1 MLATTTIIGVP
12 IAIVRDGRRGVAVTE
27 VVVAETVEE
36 AKAAADADA
45 DTNKT
50 NTNNQSQGTRNN
62 NVGDDGI
69 FLIRATHLFLRIDF
83 I

>member
-1 MLATTTIIGVP
+1 M
-12 IAIVRDGRRGVAVTE
+12 
-27 VVVAETVEE
+27 AETVEE